1 MTAHSV
7 KEHPVHQTEQR
18 PATLQ
23 LFMKWLFCLYPVS
36 LIMNKM
42 ANDAVS
48 ALIFLAACASLVI
61 YRRDLK
67 TSLASARGKWMLAL
81 TLPLVMVTVQYFA
94 LPDVMA
100 LRDLDDMS
108 RFFLCLPVYLA
119 LLVLRPD
126 IRPFL
131 WGCAYFT
138 VYSMGLMFWHMHV
151 AGLDRGISPNGFLGT
166 IPQTSLSIIL
176 SMAALR
182 LWVAPDGAL
191 RQRIA
196 PALLLVV
203 AFSVPLLSQTRS
215 GLALALALGIMLW
228 LLLPRKNLRVLLIG
242 VAAAAVVMVVV
253 MTNSSLWARGDQV
266 VAEIEHYMTEDHF
279 VSTSTTTRLELWRF
293 AGRMFAE
300 HPLIGV
306 GNHKFGA
313 TLASYKRTG
322 ETPAELGLFTHPHN
336 DFLKFAAEGG
346 MLGVAAVGLLYFA
359 PLLAGLR
366 RYRQHRSAASMALPL
381 IVVCSGFLFASMVD
395 VVLAWRPTIMFYGLA
410 ASLLLANMDT
420 APEATV

>member
-1 MTAHSV
+1 MQSV
-7 KEHPVHQTEQR
+7 
-18 PATLQ
+18 
-23 LFMKWLFCLYPVS
+23 MKWLFCLYPVS
-36 LIMNKM
+36 LIMNKT

-48 ALIFLAACASLVI
+48 VLIFLSACASLAI
-61 YRRDLK
+61 HRRGLK
-67 TSLASARGKWMLAL
+67 ASLASARGMWMLAL

-94 LPDVMA
+94 LPKVMA
-100 LRDLDDMS
+100 LRDMDDMS

-119 LLVLRPD
+119 LLLLRPD

-176 SMAALR
+176 SMVALR
-182 LWVAPDGAL
+182 LWVAPDGTA
-191 RQRIA
+191 RKRMA

-215 GLALALALGIMLW
+215 GLALALVLGIMLW
-228 LLLPRKNLRVLLIG
+228 LLLPRKNLRVLLFG
-242 VAAAAVVMVVV
+242 VAAAAAVMVVV
-253 MTNSSLWARGDQV
+253 MTNSSLWARGDQT
-266 VAEIEHYMTEDHF
+266 VAEIEHYMKDEHF

-306 GNHKFGA
+306 GNHKFGP
-313 TLASYKRTG
+313 TLESYKSTG
-322 ETPAELGLFTHPHN
+322 ATPAELGLFTHPHN

-346 MLGVAAVGLLYFA
+346 MLGVAAAGMLYFA

-366 RYRQHRSAASMALPL
+366 RYRRSRSAASPALPL
-381 IVVCSGFLFASMVD
+381 IIVCSGFLFAGMVD

-410 ASLLLANMDT
+410 VSLLLANIDT
-420 APEATV
+420 TPESAP